1 MCIRDSIYGGKNWD
15 DLLANGIGLK
25 WRYEQIQSMPIP
37 SNEFNFDG
45 STNFNTTAYYDLN
58 TGKQRTKDIK
68 FNSTSSNTVTLPLPT
83 GIKLHNV
90 TKGTVA
96 INNATIY
103 GGDTF
108 YLETD
113 ISSKHD
119 NYSSGKLT
127 GSHKTRYAPL
137 IVKSD
142 STSVQDIGS
151 WSFTY
156 DPTQITLN
164 VNWIDGSQIS
174 INKTDN
180 YGENISN
187 AKFDLSLIHIS
198 EPTRP

>member
-1 MCIRDSIYGGKNWD
+1 MCSS
-15 DLLANGIGLK
+15 DL
-25 WRYEQIQSMPIP
+25 
-37 SNEFNFDG
+37 
-45 STNFNTTAYYDLN
+45 
-58 TGKQRTKDIK
+58 TKDIK

-103 GGDTF
+103 GGDIF

-113 ISSKHD
+113 ISSKHGD
-119 NYSSGKLT
+119 YSSGKLT

-187 AKFDLSLIHIS
+187 ADRKS
-198 EPTRP
+198 TRLNSSHWLRSRMPSSA